1 MQLNRG
7 INIIIFACNAWRFN
21 IYRECWTICIAFQTK
36 KTPENRFKLFIFYV
50 RKFCRDEKKDQL
62 NLQLMPF
69 QGLTGPRMQFPPT
82 SGVIWSE
89 TDMKYAHG
97 NFFFYRKRDN
107 IHNVAW
113 KPKTVFGYLSL
124 SWNASNFHENWFIF
138 LYIIYICRIYNIL
151 NSRWYALIYA

>member
-1 MQLNRG
+1 M
-7 INIIIFACNAWRFN
+7 
-21 IYRECWTICIAFQTK
+21 
-36 KTPENRFKLFIFYV
+36 FIFHV

-69 QGLTGPRMQFPPT
+69 QGLTGPIMQFPPT

-107 IHNVAW
+107 IHNLVRNQNQFS
-113 KPKTVFGYLSL
+113 VISLYLEMRQISMKIDLFSYTL
-124 SWNASNFHENWFIF
+124 STYVG
-138 LYIIYICRIYNIL
+138 YIIFITL
-151 NSRWYALIYA
+151 GDMH